1 MIYIKTFENFKVKNI
16 TEGDVIECIKNGG
29 YIYSTIIRNFPENDP
44 EEPLKALSID
54 EDGLITIEFEG
65 NEYEVDLKNVE
76 KIDIPEGIKEELKSS
91 TYRSAAEKFK
101 KLGHFDK
108 HDKLNDWALS
118 KDFQKYGRFDFL
130 SIGSRSSSQG
140 GGYGMINRNA
150 LIKSVNYMYDEQT
163 DSVVLYFNFTFNDT
177 DVYESGSKM
186 TLSLQI
192 IKNSEFYEGGNI
204 NIEKYGRFVL
214 LSNRKSAI
222 KFKKVLNDLGGF
234 IIQNEDFDDDT
245 LFNVLKED
253 LYRNFDVSPMH
264 IDYIFNKFKNI
275 NAKSIMAGSGI
286 RSANID
292 VDNLFHELNKLNE
305 TS

>member
-16 TEGDVIECIKNGG
+16 TEDDVIECIKNGG

-54 EDGLITIEFEG
+54 EDGLITIEFDG

-101 KLGHFDK
+101 KLGHLDK
-108 HDKLNDWALS
+108 HDNLNKWALS
-118 KDFQKYGRFDFL
+118 KDFDKYGNFDL
-130 SIGSRSSSQG
+130 MSITPRIPSQG
-140 GGYGMINRNA
+140 GGYGMVERTGK
-150 LIKSVNYMYDEQT
+150 IKSINYDIEFYDDDNGTLSFIFIFE
-163 DSVVLYFNFTFNDT
+163 DGLM
-177 DVYESGSKM
+177 SKI

-192 IKNSEFYEGGNI
+192 FKDSEFYEGGNVK
-204 NIEKYGRFVL
+204 IEQYARFAL
-214 LSNRKSAI
+214 FTNRKSAI

-245 LFNVLKED
+245 LFNVLKEE
-253 LYRNFDVSPMH
+253 LYKSWDVSPMH
-264 IDYIFNKFKNI
+264 TDYIFNKFKNI
-275 NAKSIMAGSGI
+275 NAKSLMAGSGI
-286 RSANID
+286 KSGN
-292 VDNLFHELNKLNE
+292 VDEVFYELNKLNE